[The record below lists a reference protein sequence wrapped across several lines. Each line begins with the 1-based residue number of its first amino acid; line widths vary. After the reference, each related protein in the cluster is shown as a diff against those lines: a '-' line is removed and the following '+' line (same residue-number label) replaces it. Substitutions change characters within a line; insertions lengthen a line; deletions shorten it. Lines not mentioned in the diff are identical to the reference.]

1 MFEVEVKGGGIFFGF
16 EGLDGM
22 LVVATECALLID
34 REAMVAMVKL
44 SWEGHIRVCLFSIKV
59 NN

>member
-44 SWEGHIRVCLFSIKV
+44 S
-59 NN
+59 